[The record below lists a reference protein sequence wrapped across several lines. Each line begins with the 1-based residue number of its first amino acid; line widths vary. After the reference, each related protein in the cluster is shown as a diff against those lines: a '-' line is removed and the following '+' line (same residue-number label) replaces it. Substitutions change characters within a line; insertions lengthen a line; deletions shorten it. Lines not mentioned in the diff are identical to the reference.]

1 MREEFEGDFDEAGRL
16 ILPAEIMRNY
26 GFGPGGKIRI
36 DTRTNGLHLRRPPTH
51 LAKVYIEPTNRCNL
65 QCVTCIRN
73 SWGEPLGEMAP
84 ATFARIIEGL
94 RDFPSPPDFLFGG
107 LGEPLSHPDI
117 VEMVRQAKALGSS
130 VELITN
136 GMLLEKSL
144 SMQLIDAGLDTL
156 WVSLD
161 GATPECYG
169 DLRLGALLPEVL
181 ANIRAFRNCCWTA
194 PSPISTSAY
203 QIKPEIGIVFVAMKR
218 NIHELPQLLNLA
230 TELGATRVLVSNV
243 LPYTEEMNKD
253 ILYARSLSDMAYKSS
268 IFRLDLPKLL
278 IDENTKKSL
287 YLSMQARHS
296 ISLVRSHLWE
306 GNNYCPFI
314 ENGATA
320 IIWEGSLSPCLP
332 LLHSHKS
339 YFEGTERS
347 CRRYVVG
354 NINELSI
361 EELWNKPEYL
371 SFRERVQAF
380 EFAPCTYCGGCT
392 FLWENEKDCLGN
404 PFPTCGACL
413 WAQGIIQC
421 P

>member
-1 MREEFEGDFDEAGRL
+1 MNKFQAQVDENGRL
-16 ILPAEIMRNY
+16 SFSPEFSLQYGLKPGATVHVDETAKGPRLRLPV
-26 GFGPGGKIRI
+26 
-36 DTRTNGLHLRRPPTH
+36 TH
-51 LAKVYIEPTNRCNL
+51 LKKVYVEPTNRCNL
-65 QCVTCIRN
+65 DCRTCMRN
-73 SWGEPLGEMAP
+73 SWDEPLGQMSRQ
-84 ATFARIIEGL
+84 TFARIIEGL
-94 RDFPSPPDFLFGG
+94 KRFSPPPTVFLGA

-117 VEMVRQAKALGSS
+117 LDMVIQTKALGAS
-130 VELITN
+130 VEMITN
-136 GMLLEKSL
+136 GTLLTKDL
-144 SMQLIDAGLDTL
+144 SKQLIDAGLDML

-161 GATPECYG
+161 GATPESYG
-169 DLRLGALLPEVL
+169 DVRLGALLPEVL
-181 ANIRAFRNCCWTA
+181 ANIRAFRNSCWTA
-194 PSPISTSAY
+194 PSPLSTSAY

-218 NIHELPQLLNLA
+218 NIHELPQLLTLA

-243 LPYTEEMNKD
+243 LPYTEEMTKE
-253 ILYARSLSDMAYKSS
+253 ILYTRSLSDMAYQSS
-268 IFRLDLPKLL
+268 IFKLELPKLD
-278 IDENTKKSL
+278 IDEDTKKSL

-306 GNNYCPFI
+306 GNDYCPFI
-314 ENGATA
+314 ENGAMA
-320 IIWEGSLSPCLP
+320 INWEGSLSPCIP

-347 CRRYVVG
+347 HRRYAIG
-354 NINELSI
+354 NINEHTV